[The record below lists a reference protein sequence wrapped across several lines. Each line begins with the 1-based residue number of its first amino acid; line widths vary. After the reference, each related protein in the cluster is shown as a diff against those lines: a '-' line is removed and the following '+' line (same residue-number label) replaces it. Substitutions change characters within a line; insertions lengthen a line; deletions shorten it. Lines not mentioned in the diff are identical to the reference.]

1 MQLTFK
7 ILILYPNT
15 LMNSCIS
22 SNHFSVG
29 HLGFSVYKVTSSRQ
43 SLWVERVFF
52 FLSDLDAYS
61 LADTSKES
69 TNCFSLQPPLFL
81 NTSLDNFFIL
91 WCKRS
96 QFFWWEFGT
105 LFYGVLLFLGKVSEV
120 MFCSWSGDNGMLLP
134 EWPLCFGCYVPGG
147 GGQ

>member
-29 HLGFSVYKVTSSRQ
+29 PLGFSVYKVTSPCQ
-43 SLWVERVFF
+43 SLWVKRVFF

-61 LADTSKES
+61 LANTSKES

-81 NTSLDNFFIL
+81 NSPKGCSSFHLRSYTLSNWETPLVAQMVKSLPAMQQTRVRSLDHENPLEKKMAMHSSIL
-91 WCKRS
+91 AWKIP
-96 QFFWWEFGT
+96 WME
-105 LFYGVLLFLGKVSEV
+105 
-120 MFCSWSGDNGMLLP
+120 
-134 EWPLCFGCYVPGG
+134 
-147 GGQ
+147 